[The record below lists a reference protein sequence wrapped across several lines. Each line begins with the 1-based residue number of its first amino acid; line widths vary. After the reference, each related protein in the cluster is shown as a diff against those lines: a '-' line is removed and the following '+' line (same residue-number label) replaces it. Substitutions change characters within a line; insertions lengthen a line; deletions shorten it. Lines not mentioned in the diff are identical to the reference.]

1 MRRNEKMKKSLLLL
15 LTLLFVVFVSACS
28 NNEKNSDTPDKS
40 SNQEGK
46 TISLI
51 VFDNPAYVDA
61 TKIAVEEAAKLGYT
75 IDVKYLND
83 IIQPNEAVNAKEA
96 FGNWF
101 QHKAY
106 LEQYNR
112 DHKSDLVSTFDIYI
126 DVAGLYSTKHDSIK
140 EIKKNAIV
148 AIPVDPSNNGR
159 ALFMLEDLGL
169 IKLKEGVKVTEASLL
184 DIKENPLNLQ
194 FKEVDQLMLSRTIDD
209 VDLAFAF
216 ASTLSTGQ
224 LDKANEIVVEKNLDE
239 IGVYM
244 ESIAIHKDNI
254 NDKKVEILRKAFQN
268 DRVKKVFE
276 KNFPNVILGW
286 K

>member
-1 MRRNEKMKKSLLLL
+1 MKKSLLLL
-15 LTLLFVVFVSACS
+15 TLIIALILGACS
-28 NNEKNSDTPDKS
+28 SGKNNAGTSNNHQS
-40 SNQEGK
+40 SKKDK

-51 VFDNPAYVDA
+51 VFDNPAYVEA
-61 TKIAVEEAAKLGYT
+61 TKIAIQQAAKLGYQL
-75 IDVKYLND
+75 DVKYMND

-106 LEQYNR
+106 LEQYNL
-112 DHKSDLVSTFDIYI
+112 DHHTDLVPTFDIYI
-126 DVAGLYSTKHDSIK
+126 DVAGLYSTKHDSIDD
-140 EIKKNAIV
+140 IKKNAVV

-169 IKLKEGVKVTEASLL
+169 IKLKKGVKVTEASLL
-184 DIKENPLNLQ
+184 DIKENPLHLR

-216 ASTLSTGQ
+216 ASTLSTGK
-224 LDKANEIVVEKNLDE
+224 LDRAKQIVVEKNTKE
-239 IGVYM
+239 IAPYM
-244 ESIAIHKDNI
+244 ETIAVQKDSV
-254 NDKKVEILRKAFQN
+254 NDPKIEILRKAFQN
-268 DRVKKVFE
+268 DKVKKAFE

-286 K
+286 

>member
-1 MRRNEKMKKSLLLL
+1 MKKQILLLVTIL
-15 LTLLFVVFVSACS
+15 ILVLSGCS
-28 NNEKNSDTPDKS
+28 GKEKNNSSSDNKS
-40 SNQEGK
+40 TKEDK

-61 TKIAVEEAAKLGYT
+61 TKIAVEEAEKLGYT
-75 IDVKYLND
+75 LDVKYLND

-106 LEQYNR
+106 LEQYNL
-112 DHKSDLVSTFDIYI
+112 DHKADLVPSFDIYI

-140 EIKKNAIV
+140 DIKKDAVV

-184 DIKENPLNLQ
+184 DIKENPLNLS

-224 LDKANEIVVEKNLDE
+224 LDKANEIFVENNLDE

-244 ESIAIHKDNI
+244 ETVAVHKDNI
-254 NDKKVEILRKAFQN
+254 NDAKVEVLRKAFQN
-268 DRVKKVFE
+268 DRVKAAFE
-276 KNFPNVILGW
+276 KNFPKVILGW